1 MSDLS
6 FRAVLDSSD
15 VDLVRQLARDSGGF
29 SPAEIDLAV
38 ELARDRLVR
47 GLDASGYHFLFA
59 QWGPGV
65 PALGYACY
73 GPIPLTTSSWDL
85 YWIAVAK
92 GAQRRGIGR
101 RLLAEAERHALACGA
116 RRFYI
121 DTSGRPEYDSSRA
134 FYAAAG
140 YREAASLPD
149 FYAPGDAK
157 VIFARQ
163 L

>member
-6 FRAVLDSSD
+6 FRAALEPADIA
-15 VDLVRQLARDSGGF
+15 LIRQLTRDCGGF
-29 SPAEIDLAV
+29 SPAEVDLAA
-38 ELARDRLVR
+38 ELAQERLAR
-47 GLDASGYHFLFA
+47 GLAASGYHFLFA

-73 GPIPLTTSSWDL
+73 GPIPLTRSSWDL

-92 GAQRRGIGR
+92 DAQSRGIGR
-101 RLLAEAERHALACGA
+101 RLLAEAERRAKAYGA
-116 RRFYI
+116 SQFYI
-121 DTSGRPEYDSSRA
+121 DTSGRSDYASARA
-134 FYAAAG
+134 FYIAAG
-140 YREAASLPD
+140 YREAAALPD

-157 VIFARQ
+157 VIFEKQ

>member
-1 MSDLS
+1 MSELS
-6 FRAVLDSSD
+6 FRASLESGD
-15 VDLVRQLARDSGGF
+15 VELVRQLTRDSDRF
-29 SPAEIDLAV
+29 SRIEIDLAAEMV
-38 ELARDRLVR
+38 QDRLAR
-47 GLDASGYHFLFA
+47 GLDTTGYHFLFA

-73 GPIPLTTSSWDL
+73 GPVPLTTSSWDL

-101 RLLAEAERHALACGA
+101 RLLAEAERRAQAFGA
-116 RRFYI
+116 GQFYI
-121 DTSGRPEYDSSRA
+121 DTSGRADYEASRA

-157 VIFARQ
+157 VIFTKQ